1 MGARGLNTGVDEE
14 RLGPP
19 APAVALVDV
28 PEDVDARLEAVREEP
43 QQVPAARLDL
53 PGILVPDPVWRHVG
67 DQDVDITGD
76 LLPLLPQLTSPYL
89 ERFPRLTMSGCPR
102 RPVHFY
108 SELWTDVYEVLLVL
122 QVYDRLV
129 PLHVVLHLLQPE
141 HLGWFMLTNRDCHV
155 SAGVW

>member
-53 PGILVPDPVWRHVG
+53 PGILDPRSNCAFSASTAVDEE
-67 DQDVDITGD
+67 DQG
-76 LLPLLPQLTSPYL
+76 
-89 ERFPRLTMSGCPR
+89 
-102 RPVHFY
+102 
-108 SELWTDVYEVLLVL
+108 
-122 QVYDRLV
+122 
-129 PLHVVLHLLQPE
+129 
-141 HLGWFMLTNRDCHV
+141 
-155 SAGVW
+155 